1 MEFPDGSEIAV
12 SLQDRSLDRRSS
24 RCHLALGVLL
34 TAEQAVFDLP
44 ADRAFG
50 DAPQLEVLIA
60 PVGAGRRDVIE
71 RIRPSQVLV
80 RSLEETPRA
89 RVALVPLAQPSRY
102 GAARPRLDQ
111 VAVRRALER
120 TGEIW
125 SALIDLKLA
134 RRPLRDVDPAELLD
148 RFDEI
153 EAAQLRSLVQIR
165 LGRTPAEIAN
175 CPFSNITEC
184 GRGGFFRGDR

>member
-24 RCHLALGVLL
+24 GCHLALGVLL

-60 PVGAGRRDVIE
+60 PMGAWRDVIE
-71 RIRPSQVLV
+71 RIRPLQVLV

-111 VAVRRALER
+111 VAVQRALER
-120 TGEIW
+120 TGELW

-165 LGRTPAEIAN
+165 LGRTPEEIAN

-184 GRGGFFRGDR
+184 GRGGFFRADR